1 MEPVTQVIKE
11 EEDTK
16 TIPPR
21 WDVVEEA
28 VKEIKTYLNKSKV
41 TYNERFIILDM
52 ASKDI
57 QREWNMNVM
66 ANWFLLY
73 AEDYFDHQRNT
84 NIDQRPSHYQ

>member
-1 MEPVTQVIKE
+1 MEDVTQEIKE

-28 VKEIKTYLNKSKV
+28 VKEIKYYLNKNKV
-41 TYNERFIILDM
+41 TYAERFIILDM

-57 QREWNMNVM
+57 SREWNMNVM

-73 AEDYFDHQRNT
+73 AQDYYENQRNI